1 MLWVLFYIH
10 SAGSYAELEASAG
23 QGALAFRVV
32 GGSHALSLT
41 MARALGGHLQFD
53 TPVTRIRYFD
63 SAGAGEIE
71 TANAVIHARRIIMA
85 LSPSQAHCIGL
96 EPGLPDDRATLQNRW
111 PMASDMTKAAMVY
124 KKPFW
129 RDAGLSGQS
138 FRIDDVVYLWA

>member
-1 MLWVLFYIH
+1 M
-10 SAGSYAELEASAG
+10 
-23 QGALAFRVV
+23 
-32 GGSHALSLT
+32 
-41 MARALGGHLQFD
+41 
-53 TPVTRIRYFD
+53 TRIRHWD
-63 SAGAGEIE
+63 GAGAVEIE
-71 TANAVIHARRIIMA
+71 TVNGIIHARRVIMA